1 MLNIK
6 SYSERIIIVKNIGA
20 AITACIILI
29 ALSAIFSSM
38 ETAMSSVNK
47 IRLKHEAANGSK
59 KASRALKLAES
70 FDKVLTTILIGNNI
84 VNILVSS
91 LGTVIFTSLMGASGV
106 AVSTAVITVLV
117 LIFGEILPKTM
128 AKQNAEKFA
137 MGISGI
143 LNFFCWLFTPISAL
157 FMLLQKLTNKLFRS
171 SSDSPSVTE
180 DELKYIIEEIEDEGV
195 LEEQESDLVRS
206 ALEFDDKTVEQIL
219 VPRVKIVAIEE
230 NEDIEEIMRV
240 FTSERYSRLPVYEKS
255 IDNIVGI
262 ITEKD
267 FFQLYTAKENRPT
280 TIKGIIQK
288 AIYVSEM
295 KHIAEVLYEMQR
307 AKIHMAI
314 VKDQYGGTS
323 GLVTMEDI
331 IEELVGEIY
340 DENDEVIQPIISVGE
355 NMYEIRADLSLSDMT
370 EELEL
375 PNDIIESE
383 SNTVGGWAM
392 ELFGKIPEKE
402 DTVTSGIFTVTVLEA
417 DGQSVGKI
425 GLKISLP
432 ENNDENGEDE

>member
-1 MLNIK
+1 M
-6 SYSERIIIVKNIGA
+6 ENIGA

-29 ALSAIFSSM
+29 ALSAVFSSM

-59 KASRALKLAES
+59 KASRALRLAES

-106 AVSTAVITVLV
+106 AVSTAVITILV

-137 MGISGI
+137 MGISGV
-143 LNFFCWLFTPISAL
+143 LSFFCWLFTPISAL
-157 FMLLQKLTNKLFRS
+157 FMQLQKLTNKLFR

-206 ALEFDDKTVEQIL
+206 ALEFDDITVEQIL

-230 NEDIEEIMRV
+230 NEDIEEIMRI
-240 FTSERYSRLPVYEKS
+240 FTTERYSRLPVYEKN

-267 FFQLYTAKENRPT
+267 FFLLYTAKENRPT

-288 AIYVSEM
+288 ALYVSEM

-340 DENDEVIQPIISVGE
+340 DENDEVIQPIVSVGE
-355 NMYEIRADLSLSDMT
+355 NMYEIRADLSLTDML

-375 PNDIIESE
+375 PDNIIESE

-392 ELFGKIPEKE
+392 ELFGRIPEKE

-432 ENNDENGEDE
+432 ENNEESSQEE

>member
-1 MLNIK
+1 M
-6 SYSERIIIVKNIGA
+6 ENIGA

-29 ALSAIFSSM
+29 ALSAVFSSM

-59 KASRALKLAES
+59 KASRALRLAES

-137 MGISGI
+137 MGISGV
-143 LNFFCWLFTPISAL
+143 LSFFCWLFTPISAL
-157 FMLLQKLTNKLFRS
+157 FMQLQKLTNKLFR

-206 ALEFDDKTVEQIL
+206 ALEFDDITVEQIL

-230 NEDIEEIMRV
+230 NEDIEEIMRI
-240 FTSERYSRLPVYEKS
+240 FTTERYSRLPVYEKN

-267 FFQLYTAKENRPT
+267 FFLLYTAKENRPT

-288 AIYVSEM
+288 ALYVSEM

-340 DENDEVIQPIISVGE
+340 DENDEVIQPIVSVGE
-355 NMYEIRADLSLSDMT
+355 NMYEIRADLSLTDML

-375 PNDIIESE
+375 PDNIIESE

-392 ELFGKIPEKE
+392 ELFGRIPEKE

-432 ENNDENGEDE
+432 ENNEESSQEE